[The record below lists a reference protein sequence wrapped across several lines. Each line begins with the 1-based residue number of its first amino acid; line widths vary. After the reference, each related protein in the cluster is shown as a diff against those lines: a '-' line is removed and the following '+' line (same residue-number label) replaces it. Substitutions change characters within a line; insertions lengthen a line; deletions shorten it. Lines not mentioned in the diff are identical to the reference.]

1 MADDTKHDDRK
12 DAAASSDDG
21 GPQATK
27 SAWYRRFLDWRWLV
41 VLLVV
46 SLVLHGMGLATY
58 RLLGSTRDREPT
70 PEVALGTYHFL
81 AAPREPGQVES
92 ASFSL
97 HIALLEHV
105 EAPAR
110 QRLRDRQHRVRQDVE
125 ELLRRAHGG
134 DFEDPTLAGLKRQLQ
149 EQINDTLG
157 MRAISDVIITNL
169 ELTHRQPSTGP
180 AEARTADAG
189 PQTEPPSG

>member
-1 MADDTKHDDRK
+1 MTDDTKRDDRP
-12 DAAASSDDG
+12 DEGASSSDG
-21 GPQATK
+21 APQATK
-27 SAWYRRFLDWRWLV
+27 SAWYHRFLDWRWLA
-41 VLLVV
+41 VLIVV
-46 SLVLHGMGLATY
+46 SLILHGMGLATY
-58 RLLGSTRDREPT
+58 RLLGTNRGPEPT
-70 PEVALGTYHFL
+70 PEVALGTYLFL

-110 QRLRDRQHRVRQDVE
+110 QRLRDRQHRVRQNVE

-157 MRAISDVIITNL
+157 MRAIADVIVTNL
-169 ELTHRQPSTGP
+169 ELTHRQPSAAPTEAQT
-180 AEARTADAG
+180 AEAG
-189 PQTEPPSG
+189 PRTEPPSG

>member
-1 MADDTKHDDRK
+1 MADDMKRGDRR
-12 DAAASSDDG
+12 DEAASSSDG
-21 GPQATK
+21 GPQATR
-27 SAWYRRFLDWRWLV
+27 SAWYRRFLSWRWLV
-41 VLLVV
+41 VLIVV
-46 SLVLHGMGLATY
+46 SLVLNGMGLATY
-58 RLLGSTRDREPT
+58 RLLGGTRGPEPT
-70 PEVALGTYHFL
+70 PEVALGTYRFL
-81 AAPREPGQVES
+81 AAPREPGQVET

-110 QRLRDRQHRVRQDVE
+110 VRLRDRQHRVRQDVE

-157 MRAISDVIITNL
+157 MRAIADVIITNL
-169 ELTHRQPSTGP
+169 ELTHRQRSAAP
-180 AEARTADAG
+180 AEAQTAEAA
-189 PQTEPPSG
+189 PRTEPPSG